1 MNQALWFY
9 DDGGSR
15 VGPFTE
21 SDIKE
26 LLKVSKIRHGTLVW
40 RTGMDTWAPIETTEL
55 KAEVTILPP
64 PLNKDSISNHWA
76 WLLALSPLLGFVDL
90 GINTSVGVI
99 IGLVVVIALCGLD
112 SRKFHQAG
120 HNPPSIWWCFIPP
133 VYLYIRSS
141 RLKANYLPMIAWI
154 VCKVSLFIVPQ
165 LIRL

>member
-1 MNQALWFY
+1 
-9 DDGGSR
+9 
-15 VGPFTE
+15 
-21 SDIKE
+21 
-26 LLKVSKIRHGTLVW
+26 
-40 RTGMDTWAPIETTEL
+40 MDTWAPIETTEL